1 MWFDSKK
8 KLKEEIKRLNLVVK
22 NLINENTFLENQL
35 NEIHIIF
42 DTLKASC
49 QVTIDDFTTKE
60 KFYNS
65 QIKEL
70 QNMIH
75 ILKPLKKDGTT
86 YGKNNL

>member
-1 MWFDSKK
+1 MFDSKK

-22 NLINENTFLENQL
+22 NLINENTFLKNQL
-35 NEIHIIF
+35 NEIHSIF

-49 QVTIDDFTTKE
+49 QVTIDNFTTKE

-70 QNMIH
+70 QNMIN
-75 ILKPLKKDGTT
+75 ILKPSKKDGNT

>member
-1 MWFDSKK
+1 MFDSKK

-22 NLINENTFLENQL
+22 NLINENTFLKNQL
-35 NEIHIIF
+35 NEIHSIF

-70 QNMIH
+70 QTMIN
-75 ILKPLKKDGTT
+75 ILKSSKKDGNT

>member
-1 MWFDSKK
+1 MFDSKK

-35 NEIHIIF
+35 NEIHNIF

-70 QNMIH
+70 QNMIN

>member
-1 MWFDSKK
+1 MFDSKK